1 MNWKHYFLVAAVA
14 ICSGLLGGLVGR
26 AVPVGSINAEAFR
39 LVDGTGT
46 LLAVLAPSS
55 AGDPVLRLYGK
66 KGEVSIELS
75 ASTQGEPRLTL
86 RDGDGR
92 GRAVFGI
99 EADGEPSLNLF
110 DEYGSYLVRLGSLHR
125 TQPSLLLFD
134 RITTPRRAVDRWIN
148 GLGMGLGYMGAPVP
162 VTELSASWW
171 AIGTTT
177 GVVQVRLWTSAEGA
191 LTLGFSRKDSVQP
204 VLVELSVDGKPRLCL
219 IDRGMK
225 KVIWEAP

>member
-26 AVPVGSINAEAFR
+26 AVPVGAVNAEAFR

-46 LLAVLAPSS
+46 LLAVLAPSR

-99 EADGEPSLNLF
+99 EADGEPSFNLF

-134 RITTPRRAVDRWIN
+134 RVTTPRRAVDGWIN
-148 GLGMGLGYMGAPVP
+148 GLGMGLGYK
-162 VTELSASWW
+162 
-171 AIGTTT
+171 IGRAH
-177 GVVQVRLWTSAEGA
+177 V
-191 LTLGFSRKDSVQP
+191 
-204 VLVELSVDGKPRLCL
+204 
-219 IDRGMK
+219 
-225 KVIWEAP
+225 